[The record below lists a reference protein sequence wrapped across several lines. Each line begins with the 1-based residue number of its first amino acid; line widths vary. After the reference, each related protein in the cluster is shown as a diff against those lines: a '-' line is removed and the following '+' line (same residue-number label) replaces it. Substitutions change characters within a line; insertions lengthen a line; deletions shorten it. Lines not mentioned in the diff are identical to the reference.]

1 MRKEKKARTVI
12 LGKHE
17 AATCPLIVGK
27 VKTFKMRT
35 EKSKEKI
42 TVATSNN
49 NSTSAEVTT
58 CETSGNKMRLCV
70 NLMPVLAAA
79 KEPVE
84 EEEVEEDDTIC
95 EGEEEP
101 ETSSK
106 NDPSVIKSVEQT
118 CGSSQGL
125 NLDTKPP
132 LNPRL
137 VLPPITQSKPAPA
150 VCCDLQKRCHTP
162 LPSISLSEQ
171 TKTISSNVSIKGP
184 EVVTGQGRDTRP
196 WIDNPLLSK
205 SRSPEFRLPD
215 ISMSSLNTLLQTV
228 TQKLAMK
235 KRRGGDE
242 GPWRRV
248 QSDHHLVVVSEQR
261 LREKSVTENRNL
273 DDTKQIPCACE
284 RHLNPVREWRTPP
297 LTIKT
302 II

>member
-1 MRKEKKARTVI
+1 
-12 LGKHE
+12 
-17 AATCPLIVGK
+17 
-27 VKTFKMRT
+27 MRT

-95 EGEEEP
+95 EG
-101 ETSSK
+101 
-106 NDPSVIKSVEQT
+106 
-118 CGSSQGL
+118 L

-137 VLPPITQSKPAPA
+137 VLPPITQSKSASA

-184 EVVTGQGRDTRP
+184 EVVTGQGRDIGP

-228 TQKLAMK
+228 TEKLAMK

-273 DDTKQIPCACE
+273 DDTKAITE
-284 RHLNPVREWRTPP
+284 TVVVGRGINGWRSVPP
-297 LTIKT
+297 LLSAPKPTLFLTVTKKNIHT
-302 II
+302 SHTLQ